1 MRQDLDKT
9 GDMLNNRT
17 GAFLFFFVCFLVF
30 VCEAALFEE
39 QTRKAKTSVL
49 AGKVNVL
56 SWNIQEFAGKFNPDT
71 CTEDTA

>member
-17 GAFLFFFVCFLVF
+17 GAFFFWFVCFLVF

-39 QTRKAKTSVL
+39 QT
-49 AGKVNVL
+49 
-56 SWNIQEFAGKFNPDT
+56 
-71 CTEDTA
+71 